1 MNLINEN
8 GTAVNG
14 TQPKA
19 IEAQDFRESP
29 SIEDEFS
36 ALMRPEYHVH
46 VSRVRPE
53 WCAGFLERINIE
65 ENQDLAG
72 LQEEIVANWGGHVFK
87 LQLRDSKNRFVK
99 QITLHAKSF
108 SPLVKGRKLSRYEIE
123 VSQNKEPREDRPVES
138 IGNLLGTAISS
149 MVKQQEAFFDEM
161 RKHTA
166 NPPSEMIPKDTALGN
181 ALDVA
186 RQYKELQKMFNT
198 GASVEGGNEGD
209 IMGVISQ
216 FMSVLNPA
224 AAKPTPQSP
233 FPVSA
238 PVRPGMGSA
247 EHLESSSSRRARD
260 MKTLLSGGD
269 PERIGNEIIDAMGS
283 LPFEQRA
290 RIFQTVMDRIGVDPS
305 FVLNLQPN
313 GENLSEYALE
323 EIDEMEKH
331 PQSSD
336 EHDDGPF

>member
-1 MNLINEN
+1 MSLINEN
-8 GTAVNG
+8 VTEVNG
-14 TQPKA
+14 TQQRA

-72 LQEEIVANWGGHVFK
+72 LQEEIVSNWGGHVFK

-108 SPLVKGRKLSRYEIE
+108 APLVKGRKLSRYEIE
-123 VSQNKEPREDRPVES
+123 VNQNKEQREERPET

-149 MVKQQEAFFDEM
+149 MMKQQESFFEEM
-161 RKHTA
+161 KKYTA
-166 NPPSEMIPKDTALGN
+166 SPPAEMIPKDTALGN

-198 GASVEGGNEGD
+198 GAAVEGGNEGD

-224 AAKPTPQSP
+224 AAKPAPQSP
-233 FPVSA
+233 FPVSS
-238 PVRPGMGSA
+238 PVRPGMGSSDP
-247 EHLESSSSRRARD
+247 LESASSRRSRD
-260 MKTLLSGGD
+260 MKAILSNGD
-269 PERIGNEIIDAMGS
+269 PERVGNEIIDAMGS

-305 FVLNLQPN
+305 FVLSLQPDRGN
-313 GENLSEYALE
+313 YPNSTLVDTDDMERVSQSLDEN
-323 EIDEMEKH
+323 
-331 PQSSD
+331 
-336 EHDDGPF
+336 DDGPY